1 MMEVPGGRREPRR
14 NAKVC
19 ELMAVS
25 WPQPE
30 PFGRLVPWALELERL
45 GVTGFGWGAAWLDDA
60 GRVRTYRNPITMA
73 DDDEGR
79 DGLADVASTRFL
91 VHLRRPSRL
100 STTQLA
106 DTQPFP
112 AEDGSFAF
120 CHNGAFERHEE
131 LRPRFAGRLRGL
143 ADTEV
148 GFRLLQDQLSLG
160 LDVPGALREVY
171 RQLGGRANLGYL
183 GSDGELLVYGANTWN
198 PLWQFEFQGASVAAT
213 GLHSDDRSLFDR
225 LFDGA
230 NHAVRVN
237 DVAVVGSARERR
249 EASA

>member
-1 MMEVPGGRREPRR
+1 M
-14 NAKVC
+14 C

-30 PFGRLVPWALELERL
+30 PFARVAPWALEFERL
-45 GVTGFGWGAAWLDDA
+45 GVTGFGWGTAWLDEG
-60 GRVRTYRNPITMA
+60 GRVQAYRRPTTMA
-73 DDDEGR
+73 ADDEGR
-79 DGLADVASTRFL
+79 ERLADVASTRFL

-106 DTQPFP
+106 DTQPFTT
-112 AEDGSFAF
+112 EDGGFAF
-120 CHNGAFERHEE
+120 CHNGHFERHED
-131 LRPRFAGRLRGL
+131 LRFRFAGRLRGL
-143 ADTEV
+143 ADSEV
-148 GFRLLQDQLSLG
+148 GFCLLEDQLAVG
-160 LDVPGALREVY
+160 LNVPGAAGGALQEVY

-198 PLWQFEFQGASVAAT
+198 PLWQFGFQGASVAAT
-213 GLHSDDRSLFDR
+213 GLHSDDRSLFDL

-237 DVAVVGSARERR
+237 DVAVVGPVQERR
-249 EASA
+249 AASA